1 MGHKGDGILVMAVDI
16 LPSELP
22 RDSSAG
28 FADVL
33 INYVKAIADCDFN
46 EDFLTLDRPNP
57 IKSALILHRGE
68 LTPHFKYLEEHL
80 VSEK

>member
-1 MGHKGDGILVMAVDI
+1 MGHKGAGLLVMAVDI

-33 INYVKAIADCDFN
+33 INYVKAIADADFS
-46 EDFLTLDRPNP
+46 ESFEEIDLPRS
-57 IKSALILHRGE
+57 IKRGMILHNGKF
-68 LTPHFKYLEEHL
+68 TPDYTYLEEF
-80 VSEK
+80 VK